1 VSSHRQDRQ
10 HASDL
15 EAATALSKTYVRG
28 GDGITGGGNYGEG
41 GSKQRW
47 DSVEEREAAQAE
59 EMRREEE
66 ELDRI
71 ERERGQQSS
80 NQNQNGFGGGEGF
93 LGRPVAENHSQGGY
107 NNHNDSI
114 YGNTASSNNQSTT
127 TTASPYDGL
136 GALESLQGLDFS
148 TPSSPP
154 PAQPQSQSQ
163 APSFPSSNPY
173 ANLSLSTSSN
183 EPAQRDPF
191 SESPIS
197 SSFLPPQPSEKAL
210 GKLRRIST
218 TGRSMDEES
227 SEERQRVLEE
237 QLREKYRRNQEERDQ
252 GNGGIREV

>member
-1 VSSHRQDRQ
+1 
-10 HASDL
+10 
-15 EAATALSKTYVRG
+15 VRG

-47 DSVEEREAAQAE
+47 ESVEEREAAQAE

-71 ERERGQQSS
+71 EREKGQRIE
-80 NQNQNGFGGGEGF
+80 NQNQNGLGGGQGF
-93 LGRPVAENHSQGGY
+93 LGSPVDSQGY
-107 NNHNDSI
+107 NINHNDSI
-114 YGNTASSNNQSTT
+114 YGTTSNDQTAS
-127 TTASPYDGL
+127 TASPYDGL

-154 PAQPQSQSQ
+154 PAQTQSQSQ

-173 ANLSLSTSSN
+173 SNLSLSTSSN

-191 SESPIS
+191 TESPIS

-218 TGRSMDEES
+218 TGRSVDEES

-252 GNGGIREV
+252 GGIREV